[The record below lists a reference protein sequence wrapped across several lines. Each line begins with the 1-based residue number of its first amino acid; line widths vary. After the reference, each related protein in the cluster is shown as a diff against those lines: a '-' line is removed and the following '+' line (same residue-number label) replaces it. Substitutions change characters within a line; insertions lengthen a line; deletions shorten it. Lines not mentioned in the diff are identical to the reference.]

1 MNYETVI
8 FKKERA
14 VAKIILN
21 RPETLNAMNG
31 EMIKELGQI
40 ISSVEKDHNT
50 RVIVICGAGKA
61 FCVGMD
67 LNFVKQIES
76 LSDQQEFF
84 RLASRTVTNAIEN
97 LSKPVIAA
105 VHGYVF
111 AGGFELMLACDL
123 VVASEDAVFGDQH
136 INFGLVGGGG
146 STQRTP
152 RLIGIRK
159 AKELIFT
166 GNRISAQEAEQWGL
180 VNRVVPSEDLEKVT
194 QNLGRKLAEK
204 SPVALRISKSLINR
218 ALDADMTTGLELEL
232 MSTIVNSTSE
242 DFQEG
247 MRAFAEKRKPT
258 FKGK

>member
-1 MNYETVI
+1 MNYNTVI
-8 FKKERA
+8 FKKEGA
-14 VAKIILN
+14 LAKIILN

-40 ISSVEKDHNT
+40 ISSVEKDHT
-50 RVIVICGAGKA
+50 LRVLVLCGAGKA

-76 LSDQQEFF
+76 LSAQQELF
-84 RLASRTVTNAIEN
+84 RLANRTVTNAIEE

-105 VHGYVF
+105 VNGYVF

-123 VVASEDAVFGDQH
+123 VFASEDAVFCDQH

-166 GNRISAQEAEQWGL
+166 GNRISAPEAEQWGL
-180 VNRVVPSEDLEKVT
+180 INRVVPSEDLEKVVDDI
-194 QNLGRKLAEK
+194 GRKLAEK
-204 SPVALRISKSLINR
+204 SPVALRISKALINR
-218 ALDADMTTGLELEL
+218 ALETDITTGLELEL

-258 FKGK
+258 FKGR

>member
-40 ISSVEKDHNT
+40 ISSVEKDHNI
-50 RVIVICGAGKA
+50 RVIVLCGAGKA

-76 LSDQQEFF
+76 LSAQQEFF
-84 RLASRTVTNAIEN
+84 RFTSRTVTNAIEN

-123 VVASEDAVFGDQH
+123 VVASEDAVFCDQH

-180 VNRVVPSEDLEKVT
+180 INRVVPSEDLEKVADD
-194 QNLGRKLAEK
+194 LGRKLAEK

-258 FKGK
+258 FKGQ